1 MGKINYLF
9 DNAFLDL
16 QNTQT
21 FTELCKKN
29 KAISKDIDGSVVTYD
44 GTPLRGVK
52 RLLRNLVLLRI

>member
-44 GTPLRGVK
+44 GQL
-52 RLLRNLVLLRI
+52 